1 MMIIAAITGLIFF
14 AIVAAII
21 YAVSR
26 FAVKHDA
33 LQIDSTDHAPEAELD
48 RHATSLWIGGNHFE
62 F

>member
-1 MMIIAAITGLIFF
+1 MTILISV
-14 AIVAAII
+14 IVAAII

-62 F
+62 I

>member
-1 MMIIAAITGLIFF
+1 MIIAISGLAVF
-14 AIVAAII
+14 ALVAAII

-33 LQIDSTDHAPEAELD
+33 LQIDSNDHAPEVEID
-48 RHATSLWIGGNHFE
+48 RHATSVWIGGNHFE